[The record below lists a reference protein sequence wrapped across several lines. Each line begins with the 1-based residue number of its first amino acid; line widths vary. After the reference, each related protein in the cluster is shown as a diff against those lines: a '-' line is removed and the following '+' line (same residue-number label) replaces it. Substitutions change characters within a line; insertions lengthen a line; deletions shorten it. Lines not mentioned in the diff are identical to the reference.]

1 MELFDQSANV
11 LSWDAFVAFSRYV
24 LSHAARRSEA
34 LSLLLVGVDD
44 PGPDTGITD
53 ASLTELTVRVVGN
66 AISRTVRGGDYVGR
80 HGRLSFAVMARD
92 AQRAGA
98 MRLAERIQA
107 GLPNRLSIF
116 EGATAFTVSVGI
128 ANFPQ
133 AGTSLQDL
141 VAKAEVALAEAIA
154 LGGNRATVSAGG
166 AKPESETETG
176 LRRTLEGLER
186 ERTRRLPELRAEM
199 LQVAGQAYQRGETDG
214 IIVKVQPGACATCL
228 DAARDVY
235 KPEDLPGLPVSG
247 CSGTAGC
254 RCTYAP
260 APVDPRL
267 RPPPQSDAGFSV
279 EDIPRAWRDVARFGA
294 DERMTCKPEDLAAYL
309 DIHPPLPQKV
319 ALPLEQG
326 EVAYLV
332 RTAEQGWERGVRA
345 GGIAAIGPLI
355 PLSGPLGGWA
365 KQAPRPTPL
374 PGESSR
380 DREAGVLCITNWRL
394 LFSRP
399 AGVDSYLLADI
410 SGVEYFRDTLICALA
425 QRPDRLVISVHDSL
439 QVGLCLAR
447 SIRSLA
453 HWDH

>member
-11 LSWDAFVAFSRYV
+11 LSWDAFSAFSRYV
-24 LSHAARRSEA
+24 LSHASRRGDA
-34 LSLLLVGVDD
+34 LSLLLVAVDE
-44 PGPDTGITD
+44 PGPDMGVSD
-53 ASLTELTVRVVGN
+53 DSLTELTVRVVGN
-66 AISRTVRGGDYVGR
+66 AISRSVRGGDYVGR

-98 MRLAERIQA
+98 LRLAERIQS

-133 AGTSLQDL
+133 AGTSLQEL
-141 VAKAEVALAEAIA
+141 VAKAEVALAESIA
-154 LGGNRATVSAGG
+154 LGGNRATVGAGG
-166 AKPESETETG
+166 SNPESETQSG

-186 ERTRRLPELRAEM
+186 ERTRRLPELRTEM
-199 LQVAGQAYQRGETDG
+199 LQVAAQAYQRGETDG
-214 IIVKVQPGACATCL
+214 IIVKAQPGACATCL

-235 KPEDLPGLPVSG
+235 KPDDLPRLPVSG
-247 CSGTAGC
+247 CTGAAGC

-267 RPPPQSDAGFSV
+267 RPPPNTDANFSV

-294 DERMTCKPEDLAAYL
+294 DERSMCKSEDLAAYL
-309 DIHPPLPQKV
+309 DIYPLLPQRV

-326 EVAYLV
+326 EVAHLV
-332 RTAEQGWERGVRA
+332 RTAERSWERGVRA

-355 PLSGPLGGWA
+355 PLSGALGGWA
-365 KQAPRPTPL
+365 KQAPRPSPL
-374 PGESSR
+374 PGESLHDKES
-380 DREAGVLCITNWRL
+380 GVLCITNWRL

-399 AGVDSYLLADI
+399 DGIDSYLLADI
-410 SGVEYFRDTLICALA
+410 SGVEYFRDALICALA
-425 QRPDRLVISVHDSL
+425 QRPDRLVIGVHDSL

-447 SIRSLA
+447 AIRSLA
-453 HWDH
+453 HWVH